1 MNVIDD
7 LQSSYAQF
15 KIKQE
20 AGKESKK
27 KIKQIVQ
34 KFETLTRYYLFEAQ
48 SRIDPTKNQQRS
60 QTNSSDQ
67 SNQEFIEA
75 MSYFKKRSPVIVE
88 SFKSMLECVSPVQ
101 TEQYTLSDKNVK
113 EPPQIVSHR
122 TPEDQLDTEYSEN
135 NPNAS
140 GFNTAPQNM
149 N

>member
-1 MNVIDD
+1 M
-7 LQSSYAQF
+7 
-15 KIKQE
+15 
-20 AGKESKK
+20 
-27 KIKQIVQ
+27 
-34 KFETLTRYYLFEAQ
+34 
-48 SRIDPTKNQQRS
+48 
-60 QTNSSDQ
+60 
-67 SNQEFIEA
+67 
-75 MSYFKKRSPVIVE
+75 IVE
-88 SFKSMLECVSPVQ
+88 SFKSMLECISPVQ